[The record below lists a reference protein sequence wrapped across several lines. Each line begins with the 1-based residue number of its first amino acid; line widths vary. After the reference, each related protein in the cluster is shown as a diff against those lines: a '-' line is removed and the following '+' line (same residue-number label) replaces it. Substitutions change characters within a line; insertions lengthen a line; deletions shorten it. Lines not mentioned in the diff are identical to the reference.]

1 MIDGTIN
8 EFINMLYYGEEIVFT
23 YKNRKYFIQ
32 GWYNKK
38 EEKATMVLDDVTEL
52 TEHDYI
58 WKYSANTMR
67 ECADVFLASPL
78 WDGKDF
84 LQIQENVTWSDW

>member
-8 EFINMLYYGEEIVFT
+8 EFIDMLYYGEEIVFT

-38 EEKATMVLDDVTEL
+38 EEKATMVLDDVTE
-52 TEHDYI
+52 
-58 WKYSANTMR
+58 
-67 ECADVFLASPL
+67 
-78 WDGKDF
+78 
-84 LQIQENVTWSDW
+84 